1 MKKQQLE
8 SNRKLSPDL
17 LLWIKYFLQ
26 NKVEVQKVNKGYADD
41 KKQAELNNL
50 KYFDRKLW
58 QLAIMEAHSHKELRR
73 VTLDIKNNGIQ
84 GIGTFSTPLLKFYEY
99 ASKSKKIE
107 RLRDIDTN
115 FINNYIKLN
124 FQDYSEWTQKNYYTQ
139 IRSLFK
145 FIDKYSISDNSF
157 IFDIGI
163 TAVGKKAKSPINLT
177 PKKSEKYLEPSE
189 FIDFIST
196 FKTYKSNHP
205 NRLQP
210 IFLMKVMSFTG
221 IRAGELRGIKMS
233 DVGFRTIDEDK
244 YLQIYINGKDDKNRY
259 VFISYNLIKT
269 EYEQEIAFRKE
280 NKIKTDY
287 LFYTRDFKQYAE
299 KSLYDLVKRFLK
311 HAKIKQSLSSHAL
324 RRSYATYLLSK
335 GVPIEKISHLLGHTS
350 SETIQFYAFASKKS
364 FKDVKNILVFCF
376 SNCTFFIF

>member
-8 SNRKLSPDL
+8 PNRKLSLDL

-41 KKQAELNNL
+41 KKQAELNSL
-50 KYFDRKLW
+50 KYFDRKFW
-58 QLAIMEAHSHKELRR
+58 QLAIMEAKTHKELKS

-99 ASKSKKIE
+99 ALKSKKIKQ
-107 RLRDIDTN
+107 LRDIDTN

-145 FIDKYSISDNSF
+145 FIDKYLISEDNF
-157 IFDIGI
+157 IFNIGI
-163 TAVGKKAKSPINLT
+163 TAVGKKAKSPVNLT
-177 PKKSEKYLEPSE
+177 PKKSEKYLEPNE
-189 FIDFIST
+189 FIDFIAT
-196 FKTYKSNHP
+196 FKTYKNNHP

-221 IRAGELRGIKMS
+221 IRASELRGIKMS
-233 DVGFRTIDEDK
+233 DIGFRTIDEDK
-244 YLQIYINGKDDKNRY
+244 YLQIYINGKNDKNRY
-259 VFISYNLIKT
+259 VFIYYELIKT
-269 EYEQEIAFRKE
+269 EYEQEISFRKE

-287 LFYTRDFKQYAE
+287 LFYTRAFKQYAE

-311 HAKIKQSLSSHAL
+311 HAKIKKPLSAHSL
-324 RRSYATYLLSK
+324 RRSYATYLLAK

-364 FKDVKNILVFCF
+364 FKDVKNILE
-376 SNCTFFIF
+376 NI

>member
-8 SNRKLSPDL
+8 PNKKLSSDL
-17 LLWIKYFLQ
+17 LLWIKCFLQ
-26 NKVEVQKVNKGYADD
+26 NKVELQKVNKGYTDD
-41 KKQAELNNL
+41 KKQAERNNL

-58 QLAIMEAHSHKELRR
+58 QLAIMEAHSHKELKS
-73 VTLDIKNNGIQ
+73 VVLDIKNNGIQ

-107 RLRDIDTN
+107 RLRNIDTN

-145 FIDKYSISDNSF
+145 FIDKYSISDDNF

-163 TAVGKKAKSPINLT
+163 TAVGKKAKSPVNLT
-177 PKKSEKYLEPSE
+177 PKKSEKYLEPNE
-189 FIDFIST
+189 FVDFIST

-210 IFLMKVMSFTG
+210 IFLMKVLSFTG
-221 IRAGELRGIKMS
+221 MRAGELRIIKMS

-259 VFISYNLIKT
+259 VFISYDLIKA
-269 EYEQEIAFRKE
+269 EYEQEITFRKE

-311 HAKIKQSLSSHAL
+311 HAKIKQPLSPHAL
-324 RRSYATYLLSK
+324 RRSYATYLLAK

-364 FKDVKNILVFCF
+364 FKDVKNILE
-376 SNCTFFIF
+376 NI